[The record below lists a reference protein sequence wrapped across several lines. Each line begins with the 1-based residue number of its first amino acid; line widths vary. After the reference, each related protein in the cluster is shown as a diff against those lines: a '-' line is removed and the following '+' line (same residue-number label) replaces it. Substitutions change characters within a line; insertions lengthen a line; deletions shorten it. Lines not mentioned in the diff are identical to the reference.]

1 MDTLVDKVAG
11 ETEFSGV
18 VRVDRGGETFA
29 KAYGLADR
37 RHGIAHDGRL
47 PARPGQRLEGLHRA
61 RRDEPGRPRRARP
74 STPGPATSS
83 APTCRWSPTTSPSP
97 TCSPT
102 PPASATTSTRTV
114 EGDIGDYA
122 MPLSAHVYATTEAFM
137 PWLDG
142 HPTKFKAGE
151 RFSYCNGGYM
161 VLALIAERVS
171 GTGFH
176 DLVRQRVFAPAGLA
190 DTDYLRSDDLPGR
203 AAVGYVEVAGQTR
216 TNVFHLPVLGNG
228 DGGAYSTVADI
239 HRFWTA
245 LFAGRILPAETVR
258 EMTRPHTEEYG
269 MGFWVDDDGVGWSAP
284 TPASR
289 SQPRTTRPPATRSTV
304 IANTTDGRLAGR
316 QGSARLVW
324 ARGTAAGG
332 TAAEREGR
340 PRHRRTGRR
349 HRPRGVVP
357 PARRRRPA
365 VARRPGRPHPPRV
378 RVRPPD
384 RRRRRPDRPA
394 QGPAAG
400 AAPRRWRA

>member
-1 MDTLVDKVAG
+1 
-11 ETEFSGV
+11 
-18 VRVDRGGETFA
+18 
-29 KAYGLADR
+29 
-37 RHGIAHDGRL
+37 
-47 PARPGQRLEGLHRA
+47 
-61 RRDEPGRPRRARP
+61 
-74 STPGPATSS
+74 
-83 APTCRWSPTTSPSP
+83 
-97 TCSPT
+97 
-102 PPASATTSTRTV
+102 
-114 EGDIGDYA
+114 
-122 MPLSAHVYATTEAFM
+122 MPQSAHVYATTEAFL

-142 HPTKFKAGE
+142 HPTKFPAGE
-151 RFSYCNGGYM
+151 RFAYCNGGFM
-161 VLALIAERVS
+161 VLALIAERVG

-176 DLVRQRVFAPAGLA
+176 DLVRERVFAPAGLA

-203 AAVGYVEVAGQTR
+203 AAVGYVEVAGRTR

-245 LFAGRILPAETVR
+245 LFAGRILPAATVR

-269 MGFWVDDDGVGWSAP
+269 MGFWVDDDGVGLVGADAGVSF
-284 TPASR
+284 
-289 SQPRTTRPPATRSTV
+289 RTTHDPATGGHDHRHRQHLC
-304 IANTTDGRLAGR
+304 GRMADRRGP
-316 QGSARLVW
+316 ARLVW

-340 PRHRRTGRR
+340 PRHRRAGRR
-349 HRPRGVVP
+349 HRPRRVVP